1 MDLMS
6 ERKHILRVKA
16 KMNPKVKKEA
26 QYWHLKAKKL
36 LSDIADQP
44 VDVRDIDL
52 TLRPPLDNQLEGE
65 LRDGTSGFNVSH
77 GRNLILFSFYFD
89 FKVFA
94 KLSK

>member
-16 KMNPKVKKEA
+16 KMNPNVKKKEA

-36 LSDIADQP
+36 FSDITDQP

-65 LRDGTSGFNVSH
+65 LRDGTSGFNVSL
-77 GRNLILFSFYFD
+77 GRNLILF
-89 FKVFA
+89 
-94 KLSK
+94 

>member
-1 MDLMS
+1 M
-6 ERKHILRVKA
+6 
-16 KMNPKVKKEA
+16 
-26 QYWHLKAKKL
+26 
-36 LSDIADQP
+36 
-44 VDVRDIDL
+44 DVRDIDL

-77 GRNLILFSFYFD
+77 GRNLILFSFCFD